1 MHVNLGIWDKLT
13 KAVVFLLFLA
23 GAMGVGMWYLPNIR
37 QNEKMRKEILRLD
50 QQIKQS
56 DDTTRQLESSLKA
69 LRTDPKTV
77 ERLARESLG
86 YAKPGETVIYFEDK
100 NLDQTRKASAPLK

>member
-1 MHVNLGIWDKLT
+1 MKVNLGLCDKLT

-23 GAMGVGMWYLPNIR
+23 GAMGVCLWYLPNIH

-50 QQIKQS
+50 QEIRQADES
-56 DDTTRQLESSLKA
+56 TRQLDNSLRA
-69 LRTDPKTV
+69 LRSDPKTV

-86 YAKPGETVIYFEDK
+86 YAKPGETVIYFEEP
-100 NLDQTRKASAPLK
+100 NPGQGRTASASGR